1 MNKTFFFVMFMLIL
15 FGCSGAAKKEAV
27 EIKQPAAEPVK
38 AVSSEKYQKIFNE
51 AAEAMYGFQWVKD
64 EQNLGKV
71 DAELGEL
78 YVPQALRAKFGMAP
92 DNIIATP
99 ELTAAIANVNQAIED
114 QRVKA
119 VKKTLSAQ
127 NEVHFWFD
135 LARLSESYQKAAR
148 YLVEASYW
156 MHELYKLQLDA
167 DIAATASK
175 IYAKGDVNSI
185 RLFERNAGAFCG
197 RYGDAEKCSVL
208 QDFTEPKIGA
218 IMWPDD
224 MDEKAFEEIKSKTA
238 DPNKD
243 PLLSP
248 FTVVKKSNDGTL
260 TAIPYAKFE
269 PFRNYLEKI
278 AALMEQAAG
287 VDGIDPSFANQLKL
301 QAEAFRSD
309 DPRPYFNSDDAW
321 GKAAGELD
329 LTIGPYETY
338 EDPYG
343 TKAFFEFGLGVE
355 DKEATDVIKKFLPL
369 LPHIEQMFSLAVG
382 PEVYQAKNITNI
394 PPLRVVRIIA
404 ASGEMRKAGG
414 PAIAFSLP
422 NIGPMADEGMT
433 KRVIMSNHH
442 EAKYKILSALAEIAI
457 VPEQLGDIDAQSF
470 VFDSTFH
477 EIMHGIGPKREAKV
491 GDSNVFL
498 SLGEY
503 YDALEEAKANVG
515 GVWAAKFLV
524 DNGVITAEQLKKIYT
539 TYVAGLLRIMR
550 FGAKE
555 AHARG
560 AAFEFSYLYSHGG
573 IEERGDKFAVNYE
586 KLPDA
591 LNSIVAEIGHAQ
603 AKGDKAAAK
612 ALLEDYPAKA
622 PALLETLA
630 KKFASSSGWD
640 GGGIP
645 RDVALVY
652 HVKGM

>member
-78 YVPQALRAKFGMAP
+78 YVPQAL
-92 DNIIATP
+92 
-99 ELTAAIANVNQAIED
+99 
-114 QRVKA
+114 KA

-224 MDEKAFEEIKSKTA
+224 MDEKAIEEIKSKT
-238 DPNKD
+238 

-470 VFDSTFH
+470 VLDSTFH

-622 PALLETLA
+622 PQLLETLA
-630 KKFASSSGWD
+630 KKFALSSGWD